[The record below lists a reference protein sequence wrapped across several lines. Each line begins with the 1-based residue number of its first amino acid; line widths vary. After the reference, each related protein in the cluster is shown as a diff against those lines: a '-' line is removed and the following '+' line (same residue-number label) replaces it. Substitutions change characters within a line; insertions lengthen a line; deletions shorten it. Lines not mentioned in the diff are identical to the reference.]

1 MKSKVLSFTAIVLAI
16 IFVCILTGCNS
27 SKFPDVKLE
36 INSENLM
43 QNATV
48 VGDNLSNKE
57 ISGRNNIL
65 KKGNSYWT
73 AINDGKSNSVQFKL
87 KESCTFNTAIISE
100 IGDSVMYFRLEAFIG
115 GSWKLIYAS
124 EKMQDRRIIS
134 FDSVTTDSLRLTID
148 KFKRKNCKIKGFEL
162 YNITEGK
169 DNFNT
174 TVYQRLDGDVPTEI
188 LKRSEEDIKTFARFY
203 DVYNTIIVFDVVK
216 WSEKGEMSFVGP
228 RPWITDYKKYFTK
241 NQIRRLEVLPG
252 ITGLAQASGR
262 NNLTVKE
269 KIELDI
275 YYVDH
280 LSLRMDIKVIIG
292 TVKSVLSKQG
302 AELSKSG
309 IKNEL
314 EELKEQYTE
323 EKATA

>member
-87 KESCTFNTAIISE
+87 NESCTFNTAIISE

-216 WSEKGEMSFVGP
+216 WSEKGEMSFVGG
-228 RPWITDYKKYFTK
+228 
-241 NQIRRLEVLPG
+241 E
-252 ITGLAQASGR
+252 
-262 NNLTVKE
+262 E
-269 KIELDI
+269 KFAREI
-275 YYVDH
+275 
-280 LSLRMDIKVIIG
+280 
-292 TVKSVLSKQG
+292 
-302 AELSKSG
+302 AA
-309 IKNEL
+309 
-314 EELKEQYTE
+314 LKEI
-323 EKATA
+323 K